1 MMPSRPN
8 PISRQQI
15 VGTATREETRRR
27 LLAAAGD
34 EFSARG
40 YTSATVGR
48 IAQRAGVTVQT
59 LYLAWGSKRK
69 LLHGYIESELA
80 GSAGDPDHVVDHF
93 VGLAATEIL
102 DELAVTV
109 GEVASRAATA
119 WKLYRDAAAIDP
131 EIAADWQELQA
142 MRRATMQRIVGLIP
156 VEALRPG
163 LTLASAADTAWVIA
177 SPESSDLLVR
187 TAGLSMGEYREWM
200 ATTLRAAIQDSRGS
214 IPKKK
219 SGDEGI

>member
-1 MMPSRPN
+1 MTPSRPN
-8 PISRQQI
+8 PISRQQA
-15 VGTATREETRRR
+15 VGTATRDETRRR
-27 LLAAAGD
+27 LLAAAGE
-34 EFSARG
+34 EFAARG

-59 LYLAWGSKRK
+59 LYLAWGSKRA

-80 GSAGDPDHVVDHF
+80 SSAGDPDHVVDHF

-131 EIAADWQELQA
+131 EIAADWQELQD
-142 MRRATMQRIVGLIP
+142 MRRTTMRRIVGLIP
-156 VEALRPG
+156 AEVLRPG
-163 LTLASAADTAWVIA
+163 LTPATAADTAWVIA
-177 SPESSDLLVR
+177 SPESYDLLVR
-187 TAGLSMGEYREWM
+187 TAGYSMKEYVAWI
-200 ATTLRAAIQDSRGS
+200 AVTIRAAIHN
-214 IPKKK
+214 
-219 SGDEGI
+219 